1 MATIPQAGDPCP
13 NGCVIRDRTDTG
25 RVPER
30 LTEALPGS
38 GDGELTCHSC
48 WNGWNTTRPRDQE
61 IIMPIAT
68 QDPGTM
74 PAAVHGEEVVSAFR
88 HLPLYGRTDDT
99 YTVITLAQYGTPS
112 LPRYNVFRARFAP
125 ALGRWSIDTVYPVRN
140 GLPWNDA
147 TRIFAGLITAGVS

>member
-1 MATIPQAGDPCP
+1 MTDITSALTQVGETRAELLRVQAAEPAAKDDYSSE
-13 NGCVIRDRTDTG
+13 RDAYLG
-25 RVPER
+25 
-30 LTEALPGS
+30 ALENLADAVSAG
-38 GDGELTCHSC
+38 
-48 WNGWNTTRPRDQE
+48 
-61 IIMPIAT
+61 

-99 YTVITLAQYGTPS
+99 YTVITRAQYGTPS

-125 ALGRWSIDTVYPVRN
+125 ALGRWSIDTDYEVRS

-147 TRIFAGLITAGVS
+147 ARDFTGRIAARVS